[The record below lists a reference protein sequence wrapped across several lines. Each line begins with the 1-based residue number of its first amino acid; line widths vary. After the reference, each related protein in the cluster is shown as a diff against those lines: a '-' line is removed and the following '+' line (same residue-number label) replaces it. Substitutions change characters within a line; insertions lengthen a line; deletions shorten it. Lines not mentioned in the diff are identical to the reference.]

1 MPAERAINIADLE
14 IDGRDSL
21 GKTICDLY
29 GRKPPEYAVYRTTER
44 VNVYY
49 ADTGHGDLGAE
60 QRKALARLNPLRG
73 QINGLIDG
81 WRSKPADT
89 EQRKRAHRY
98 DRRVGDAL
106 VVAFEG
112 DVPNAELLLTD
123 IKQDILNERV
133 AIGRIWYLGA
143 ALLTAILL
151 VAALLVSNYGA
162 SPDSK
167 ATAIRHAAAA
177 GAFGSFFSIALAMRR
192 RTVLPDLQLLPNLT
206 DAMLRVTIGV
216 IAAAVLLG
224 MMLSNLVTIQIGAVS
239 VKDLDAVA
247 VVFVGFLAGFS
258 ERLVPDLLEK
268 AVATEPTVPVRF
280 IPPPPPPPPADDASD
295 KNGATKAK
303 AAAGDDKPLPPEEAN
318 DDSCAATHDLPD
330 DLVASDVELPPA
342 AGGVEKPAQN

>member
-14 IDGRDSL
+14 IDGKDSL

-49 ADTGHGDLGAE
+49 ADTGRNDLADE

-81 WRSKPADT
+81 WRLSKQGTA
-89 EQRKRAHRY
+89 QRSRANRY

-112 DVPNAELLLTD
+112 DVPAAELLLTE
-123 IKQDILNERV
+123 IKQDIMGERV
-133 AIGRIWYLGA
+133 ATGRVWYLGA
-143 ALLTAILL
+143 AVLTGLVL
-151 VAALLVSNYGA
+151 VALLLAFSWGA
-162 SPDSK
+162 SPRSK
-167 ATAIRHAAAA
+167 AEAMQDAAAA
-177 GAFGSFFSIALAMRR
+177 GAFGAFFSIALAIRG
-192 RTVLPDLQLLPNLT
+192 RTVLPDLQLLPNLI
-206 DAMLRVTIGV
+206 DAALRVTIGV
-216 IAAAVLLG
+216 IAAGVLLG
-224 MMLSNLVTIQIGAVS
+224 MMLSNLVTIQIGQVAIS
-239 VKDLDAVA
+239 QLDSVA

-258 ERLVPDLLEK
+258 ERFVPDLLEK
-268 AVATEPTVPVRF
+268 AAAVEPATPIRF
-280 IPPPPPPPPADDASD
+280 IPPPPPPPPADEAAG
-295 KNGATKAK
+295 KNGAGGKGKAEED
-303 AAAGDDKPLPPEEAN
+303 AHPLPPEEAN

-330 DLVASDVELPPA
+330 DLVATDVELPPA